1 MPPLAPRAWSTGT
14 GLHSTR
20 ACSELSTPF
29 QTATFTASRMLSNST
44 RLAFAGWLSDLP
56 PIQALCTLT
65 YVGARTSR
73 RLHLVMQGRISVQK
87 YLSIFTL
94 HDVTAKLT
102 ALSKSCWICIYSITN
117 GSVELRML
125 HCGVVAGTKPTLHL
139 SLVEYRIRYSA
150 VSAVLVNCP
159 SPPCELVIAGF
170 SIICIDS

>member
-44 RLAFAGWLSDLP
+44 RLVFAGWLSDLP

-125 HCGVVAGTKPTLHL
+125 HCGGRCRDETYFAPVPGRGQNPLQ
-139 SLVEYRIRYSA
+139 
-150 VSAVLVNCP
+150 C
-159 SPPCELVIAGF
+159 CQCCF
-170 SIICIDS
+170 SKLPFTAM